1 MGKGPFYRLLSKIFL
16 TTGGFLSALSL
27 LYAQTTID
35 PPEPWNF
42 REIALF
48 PLSPAP
54 PRADPGGA
62 GTYRPGPPP
71 ADPDPPA
78 PGVAF
83 PPSQQEKLLT
93 PRRARRPDRRP
104 KFWHEIWLAE
114 AMP

>member
-48 PLSPAP
+48 PFPLLLRALTLALLLLGGLFLHLSK
-54 PRADPGGA
+54 R
-62 GTYRPGPPP
+62 
-71 ADPDPPA
+71 
-78 PGVAF
+78 
-83 PPSQQEKLLT
+83 SS
-93 PRRARRPDRRP
+93 
-104 KFWHEIWLAE
+104 
-114 AMP
+114 